1 MHSIAI
7 FGGTFDPI
15 HQGHLQT
22 SVNIQN
28 HFKFDDYYFLPCKT
42 PTLKSASLASK
53 QQRLDM
59 LSLALKSYPEF
70 KIDRR
75 EIDRDTPSYMT
86 ETLLS
91 FRREYPNDSISL
103 IIGYDA
109 FLSLPRWHQWEKLIT
124 FANILVINR
133 MQYQNEVIDVALET
147 LIHSNQCKKP
157 IDILQFKS
165 GKLAFFD
172 AGNYDISSTDIR
184 LDLKHRQHLT
194 DKIPHEVLEYIK
206 SQHLYV

>member
-7 FGGTFDPI
+7 FGGTFDPV

-22 SVNIQN
+22 SLNIQ
-28 HFKFDDYYFLPCKT
+28 HYFKFDDYYFLPCKT
-42 PTLKSASLASK
+42 PTLKSASLANSK
-53 QQRLDM
+53 QRLDM
-59 LSLALKSYPEF
+59 LKLAVKNYPEF

-75 EIDRDTPSYMT
+75 EMDRDSPSYMT

-91 FRREYPNDSISL
+91 FRQEYPNDSITL

-109 FLSLPRWHQWEKLIT
+109 FLSLPRWHQWENLIAL
-124 FANILVINR
+124 ANILVINR
-133 MQYQNEVIDVALET
+133 RQYQDNDLDKALEL
-147 LIHSNQCKKP
+147 LIHSNQCKNP
-157 IDILQFKS
+157 IDLLHVKS

-184 LDLKHRQHLT
+184 LDIKNRQHLA
-194 DKIPHEVLEYIK
+194 DKIPPEVLEYII
-206 SQHLYV
+206 SHHLYI